1 MKRVIPNIFIFF
13 SVSVFGEVSWPQWR
27 GPDRNGIGNTGHD
40 KMLFLQ
46 EPTLLW
52 DSETIPSQDD
62 GGFGSVITDSQT
74 AYVSLVWHR
83 DVPTNTRIVSDLVL
97 RKLGAR
103 KVNLP
108 REVVEK
114 AEKDRLS
121 LSPRL
126 RGAKMEE
133 WINMWLNEN
142 LDLRQ
147 KMTQGEYLAS
157 RFRKGRLALPI
168 ELINQLHSVK
178 NRVFAGHLEFDQ
190 WLGSQDFTEQEV
202 EKILQAVPPTK
213 READDVVVALDINT
227 GETLWKTSLPGSPSG
242 RASSSTPCLHEDRM
256 FIVGSNRIFCIET
269 LTGRVLW
276 DREIELEGVAS
287 SPLLFEGLVIALVGN
302 LRAYCMK
309 SGALVWENNEV
320 KGRLASPI
328 VWNFQGKRRIICNG
342 TKMVFAVDPSTGKT
356 TWSGPG
362 GGSSTP
368 ACRKNLLLV
377 HAKNE
382 SVGLIAFKARGFSIS
397 ELWRY
402 PKVTRRADSS
412 PLIYNGRAYLFGAGI
427 RASFDIK
434 TGEIIGKEVAK
445 HEISSPVMLGNKIFA
460 YEING
465 SFLQALETEQEEFLS
480 SIYKFKINALRCSS
494 PSLFGTKLLVRK
506 IDRISCYQLCNSDR
520 N

>member
-147 KMTQGEYLAS
+147 KMTQGEYLS
-157 RFRKGRLALPI
+157 
-168 ELINQLHSVK
+168 LIH
-178 NRVFAGHLEFDQ
+178 
-190 WLGSQDFTEQEV
+190 
-202 EKILQAVPPTK
+202 I
-213 READDVVVALDINT
+213 
-227 GETLWKTSLPGSPSG
+227 
-242 RASSSTPCLHEDRM
+242 
-256 FIVGSNRIFCIET
+256 
-269 LTGRVLW
+269 
-276 DREIELEGVAS
+276 
-287 SPLLFEGLVIALVGN
+287 
-302 LRAYCMK
+302 
-309 SGALVWENNEV
+309 
-320 KGRLASPI
+320 
-328 VWNFQGKRRIICNG
+328 
-342 TKMVFAVDPSTGKT
+342 
-356 TWSGPG
+356 
-362 GGSSTP
+362 
-368 ACRKNLLLV
+368 
-377 HAKNE
+377 
-382 SVGLIAFKARGFSIS
+382 
-397 ELWRY
+397 
-402 PKVTRRADSS
+402 
-412 PLIYNGRAYLFGAGI
+412 
-427 RASFDIK
+427 
-434 TGEIIGKEVAK
+434 
-445 HEISSPVMLGNKIFA
+445 
-460 YEING
+460 
-465 SFLQALETEQEEFLS
+465 
-480 SIYKFKINALRCSS
+480 
-494 PSLFGTKLLVRK
+494 
-506 IDRISCYQLCNSDR
+506 
-520 N
+520 